1 MKKLFIFFLLA
12 TPFAAMCQ
20 AHSGYTASYSSNFT
34 IANPSYSEK
43 VLMLWKDFEN
53 NTLDNHADF
62 FADTVTMMFT
72 DGTMVKGKAEN
83 LSGAKQFRSS
93 VTNYKASLDAWVS
106 LKSKDRD
113 QNVVCV
119 WGDEAYTDKD
129 GKAIKNRL
137 QEVWGFNKDGKIDLL
152 IQYSAPG
159 GM

>member
-1 MKKLFIFFLLA
+1 MKKIFIFFLLA
-12 TPFAAMCQ
+12 MPFAVMSQ

-34 IANPSYSEK
+34 IANQSYSEK

-53 NTLDNHADF
+53 NTLDNHSDF
-62 FADTVTMMFT
+62 FADTVTMMLA

-93 VTNYKASLDAWVS
+93 LKNYKATIDAWVS

-119 WGDEAYTDKD
+119 WGDETYTDKD
-129 GKAIKNRL
+129 GKAVKDRL